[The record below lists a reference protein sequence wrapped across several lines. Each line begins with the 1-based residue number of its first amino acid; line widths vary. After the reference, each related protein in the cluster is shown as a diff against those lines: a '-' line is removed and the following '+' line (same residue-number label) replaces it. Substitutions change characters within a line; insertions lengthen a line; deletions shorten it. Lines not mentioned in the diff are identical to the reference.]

1 MNRAQLRMAIMAW
14 LHRATLRTPFA
25 PDFDATAG
33 FIALAEQ
40 DMNER
45 LRARCMVTRAT
56 EEMDGQYTPL
66 PCDYLEMFDLRMAG
80 GGPPIT
86 YVPRDQ
92 AAAAL
97 YNRTS
102 GGRSRDGQAG
112 YVSDAVYPPSNPWGT
127 AKQHYS
133 IVGEAIEWVPAPVPP
148 TQTDGQPIQWPAA
161 ELAYYQRLN
170 LGMDDTDTNKVLT
183 TYPACYIFGSL
194 IFSAPFLRDDSRVAV
209 WQTAYDNAVVG
220 ANTEHERSRT
230 QGSPITQRYRRIG

>member
-1 MNRAQLRMAIMAW
+1 MNRDQLRMAIMAW

-45 LRARCMVTRAT
+45 LRARCMVTRAQET
-56 EEMDGQYTPL
+56 VDGQYTPL
-66 PCDYLEMFDLRMAG
+66 PCDYLEMLDLRMAG
-80 GGPPIT
+80 GGPPVT

-92 AAAAL
+92 AALSL

-102 GGRSRDGQAG
+102 GARVTDGQAG
-112 YVSDAVYPPSNPWGT
+112 IVSDAIWPPSNPWGT
-127 AKQHYS
+127 GKLHYS
-133 IVGEAIEWVPAPVPP
+133 IVGDEIEWVPFPTPP
-148 TQTDGQPIQWPAA
+148 AVTNGQPIQWPIA
-161 ELAYYQRLN
+161 EMAYYQRLN
-170 LGMDDTDTNKVLT
+170 LGMDDEDTNKVLA

-194 IFSAPFLRDDSRVAV
+194 IFSAPFLRDDSRVAT

-230 QGSPITQRYRRIG
+230 QGGPITQRFRRLA